1 MGETYKID
9 FAIKT
14 LPRFL
19 AAAASGAKTFTL
31 RLNDRP
37 YEVGKIV
44 RGYMPGFPLVF
55 CDFVITYVLTA
66 EEFPQGLK
74 PGYCVCGI
82 KLLDES
88 QPAAVLAAYEVIK
101 KIEETLNFEFEQAEY
116 FSAPPTQKATSYWA
130 QAWYEHAAKIHDII
144 NGNTYGGE
152 VKND

>member
-19 AAAASGAKTFTL
+19 AAAASGEKTFTL
-31 RLNDRP
+31 RVNDRP

-44 RGYMPGFPLVF
+44 RGYLPGFPQIF

-66 EEFPQGLK
+66 EEFPQGLQ

-82 KLLDES
+82 KLLNES
-88 QPAAVLAAYEVIK
+88 QPAAVLAACEVIK
-101 KIEETLNFEFEQAEY
+101 KIEESLNFKFEQAEY
-116 FSAPPTQKATSYWA
+116 FSAPPLQSQYKQWA
-130 QAWYEHAAKIHDII
+130 RIWYEHAAKIHDLL
-144 NGNTYGGE
+144 NGNTYCGE
-152 VKND
+152 AAK